1 MESICFSLAV
11 VALGLGLL
19 AGVGGLILLLIKLG
33 VIAQY
38 ATRDESPDTASYSLD
53 ESREAG
59 EAGPGSSQQGQDN
72 VV

>member
-1 MESICFSLAV
+1 MESICFPLAA

-19 AGVGGLILLLIKLG
+19 AGAGGLILVLIRLG

-38 ATRDESPDTASYSLD
+38 ATRDEPPDAASYSLD

-59 EAGPGSSQQGQDN
+59 KAGPGSSQPDQ
-72 VV
+72 

>member
-1 MESICFSLAV
+1 MESICFSVAV

-19 AGVGGLILLLIKLG
+19 AGVGGLILVLIKLG

-38 ATRDESPDTASYSLD
+38 ATREEPPDTASYGLD

-59 EAGPGSSQQGQDN
+59 KAGPGSSQPRE
-72 VV
+72 

>member
-1 MESICFSLAV
+1 MESICFSVAI

-19 AGVGGLILLLIKLG
+19 AGVGGLILVLIKLG

-38 ATRDESPDTASYSLD
+38 ATREEPEDTANYSLD

-59 EAGPGSSQQGQDN
+59 KAGPGSSEPSQ
-72 VV
+72 